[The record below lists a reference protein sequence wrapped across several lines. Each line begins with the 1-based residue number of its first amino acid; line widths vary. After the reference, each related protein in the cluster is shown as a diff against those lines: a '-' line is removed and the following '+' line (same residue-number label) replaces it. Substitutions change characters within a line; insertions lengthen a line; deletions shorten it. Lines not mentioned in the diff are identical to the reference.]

1 MSHVLLI
8 EDEQALR
15 HALATALTAAGYDV
29 SEAVNG
35 KEGLE
40 VLATKRI
47 DLVLLDIVMPIM
59 NGLDFLTSFNKSAS
73 SEIPVI
79 VITNLA
85 ESEVA
90 DTVLQQGV
98 YDYVVKA
105 DWKIQDIVE
114 LVTERLKRG
123 G

>member
-15 HALATALTAAGYDV
+15 HALATALAAAGYDV

-59 NGLDFLTSFNKSAS
+59 DGLDFLTSFNKSAS
-73 SEIPVI
+73 SEVPVI

-98 YDYVVKA
+98 YDCVVKA

-114 LVTERLKRG
+114 LVAERLKRG